1 MKVKN
6 LTMQAFP
13 FIEPN
18 EDDNIK
24 AYHPG
29 ISLIDYFAAHAL
41 QGLLANPKLQKE
53 ILAQGGC
60 QSGWIET
67 SAWAFADEMMKARK

>member
-1 MKVKN
+1 MKVKEAY
-6 LTMQAFP
+6 MQAFP
-13 FIEPN
+13 FVEPYK
-18 EDDNIK
+18 DDNIK

-29 ISLIDYFAAHAL
+29 INLHDYFAAHAL

-60 QSGWIET
+60 QNGWIET
-67 SAWAFADEMMKARK
+67 SAWAFADEMMKARM